1 MDNQNKL
8 FYSRDNFYLGLIL
21 FTSGRMEMKLKS
33 VGLVVN
39 YEKEKAQEIT
49 LRIVDWLSFK
59 NIKIYI
65 EGDKGK
71 TISREDLSCPIEK
84 FLNKVELIIS
94 LGGDGTLLRA
104 ARLSASTDIPVFGVN
119 LGGLGF
125 LTQIGIDDLEKSLE
139 KLYQEKYFLDERMM
153 LDGSVKRKGKE
164 IKKFTA
170 LNDIVI
176 GKGAFA
182 RIICLATYVNDDY
195 VITYSA
201 DGLVISTSTG
211 STAYSLSAGGPI
223 VNPGINSMILTPICP
238 HTLSARPL
246 IIGENDQVRI
256 TLESNE
262 EEVMVTIDGQE
273 GFTLEPEDEVIVKKS
288 SHKARLITFKEK
300 SFYAILREKLRWS
313 GQVNT

>member
-1 MDNQNKL
+1 
-8 FYSRDNFYLGLIL
+8 
-21 FTSGRMEMKLKS
+21 MKLDR

-39 YEKEKAQEIT
+39 YKKDKTRETACRVI
-49 LRIVDWLSFK
+49 DWLNSK
-59 NIKIYI
+59 KLKVCI
-65 EGDKGK
+65 EGNMGK
-71 TISREDLSCPIEK
+71 EIGKEELNCPTEK
-84 FLNKVELIIS
+84 FLKNVDLIIS

-104 ARLSASTDIPVFGVN
+104 ARLAATEDIPIFGVN

-125 LTQIGIDDLEKSLE
+125 LTQIGIDDLGKSLE

-153 LDGSVKRKGKE
+153 LSSTVKRREKE
-164 IKKFTA
+164 IKKITA
-170 LNDIVI
+170 LNDVVI

-182 RIICLATYVNDDY
+182 RIICLATYVNNDY

-201 DGLVISTSTG
+201 DGLVVSTSTG

-223 VNPGINSMILTPICP
+223 VNPNINSIILTPICP

-246 IIGENDQVRI
+246 IIGENDQVKI
-256 TLESNE
+256 TLESSE

-273 GFTLEPEDEVIVKKS
+273 GFILEPNDEVIIKKS
-288 SHKARLITFKEK
+288 DHKAQLITFKEK

-313 GQVNT
+313 GQIDK

>member
-1 MDNQNKL
+1 MKIKL
-8 FYSRDNFYLGLIL
+8 N
-21 FTSGRMEMKLKS
+21 S
-33 VGLVVN
+33 VGLVIN

-49 LRIVDWLSFK
+49 NWIVDWLSFK
-59 NIKIYI
+59 KIKVYV
-65 EGDKGK
+65 EGDKDKGIRRK
-71 TISREDLSCPIEK
+71 DFSCTNEK
-84 FLNKVELIIS
+84 FFNSVDLIIS

-104 ARLSASTDIPVFGVN
+104 AKIAATDGIPIFGVN

-125 LTQIGIDDLEKSLE
+125 LTQIGSDNLEIFLEKI
-139 KLYQEKYFLDERMM
+139 YQGKCFLDERMM
-153 LDGSVKRKGKE
+153 LDGIVKRKEKE

-182 RIICLATYVNDDY
+182 RLISLATYINDDY

-223 VNPGINSMILTPICP
+223 VNPNINSMILTPICP

-256 TLESNE
+256 TLELSE

-273 GFTLEPEDEVIVKKS
+273 GFTLEPKDEVIVKKS
-288 SHKARLITFKEK
+288 IYKTRLIAFKEK

-313 GQVNT
+313 GQVNK

>member
-1 MDNQNKL
+1 
-8 FYSRDNFYLGLIL
+8 
-21 FTSGRMEMKLKS
+21 MKFDS

-39 YEKEKAQEIT
+39 YEKEKAQEIAC
-49 LRIVDWLSFK
+49 RIVDWLSSK
-59 NIKIYI
+59 KIKVYI
-65 EGDKGK
+65 EGNKRE
-71 TISREDLSCPIEK
+71 TIGRKDLSYPIQK

-104 ARLSASTDIPVFGVN
+104 ARLAASIDIPVFGVN

-153 LDGSVKRKGKE
+153 LDCLIKRREKE
-164 IKKFTA
+164 IKKLTA
-170 LNDIVI
+170 LNDVVI

-182 RIICLATYVNDDY
+182 RIICLATYVNNDY

-201 DGLVISTSTG
+201 DGLVVSTSTG

-223 VNPGINSMILTPICP
+223 VNPNINSIILTPICP

-256 TLESNE
+256 TLESSE
-262 EEVMVTIDGQE
+262 EEVMLTIDGQE
-273 GFTLEPEDEVIVKKS
+273 GFTLEPNDEVIIKKS
-288 SHKARLITFKEK
+288 DHKARLITFKEK

-313 GQVNT
+313 GQIDK

>member
-1 MDNQNKL
+1 MKIKL
-8 FYSRDNFYLGLIL
+8 N
-21 FTSGRMEMKLKS
+21 S
-33 VGLVVN
+33 VGLVIN
-39 YEKEKAQEIT
+39 YEKEKAKEIT
-49 LRIVDWLSFK
+49 NWIVDWLSFK
-59 NIKIYI
+59 KIKVYV
-65 EGDKGK
+65 EGDKDKGIRRK
-71 TISREDLSCPIEK
+71 DFSCTNEK
-84 FLNKVELIIS
+84 FFNSVDLIIS

-104 ARLSASTDIPVFGVN
+104 AKIAATDGIPIFGVN

-125 LTQIGIDDLEKSLE
+125 LTQIGIDNLEIFLEKI
-139 KLYQEKYFLDERMM
+139 YQGKCFLDERMM
-153 LDGSVKRKGKE
+153 LDGIVKRKEKE

-182 RIICLATYVNDDY
+182 RLISLATYINDDY

-223 VNPGINSMILTPICP
+223 VNPNINSMILTPICP

-256 TLESNE
+256 TLELSE

-273 GFTLEPEDEVIVKKS
+273 GFTLEPKDEVIVKKS
-288 SHKARLITFKEK
+288 IYKTRLIAFKEK

-313 GQVNT
+313 GQVNK

>member
-1 MDNQNKL
+1 
-8 FYSRDNFYLGLIL
+8 
-21 FTSGRMEMKLKS
+21 MKLDS
-33 VGLVVN
+33 VGLMVN
-39 YEKEKAQEIT
+39 YKKEKTREIAC
-49 LRIVDWLSFK
+49 RIIDWLNSK
-59 NIKIYI
+59 KLEVCI
-65 EGDKGK
+65 EGNMGK
-71 TISREDLSCPIEK
+71 EIGREELNCPTER
-84 FLNKVELIIS
+84 FLKKVDLIIS

-104 ARLSASTDIPVFGVN
+104 ARLAAAEDTPVFGVN

-139 KLYQEKYFLDERMM
+139 KLYQERYFLDERMM
-153 LDGSVKRKGKE
+153 LNCTVKRKDEK

-170 LNDIVI
+170 LNDVVI

-201 DGLVISTSTG
+201 DGLVVSTSTG

-223 VNPGINSMILTPICP
+223 VNPIINSMILTPICP

-246 IIGENDQVRI
+246 IIGENDQVKI
-256 TLESNE
+256 ILESSE
-262 EEVMVTIDGQE
+262 EKVMATIDGQE
-273 GFTLEPEDEVIVKKS
+273 GFVLKTKDEVIIKKS
-288 SHKARLITFKEK
+288 DHKARLITFKEK

-313 GQVNT
+313 GQINK

>member
-1 MDNQNKL
+1 
-8 FYSRDNFYLGLIL
+8 
-21 FTSGRMEMKLKS
+21 MEMKLKS
-33 VGLVVN
+33 VGLVIN

-71 TISREDLSCPIEK
+71 TIGREDLSCPIEK

>member
-1 MDNQNKL
+1 
-8 FYSRDNFYLGLIL
+8 
-21 FTSGRMEMKLKS
+21 MKFDS
-33 VGLVVN
+33 VGLIVN
-39 YEKEKAQEIT
+39 YKKEKTRETACNIIDWLNSKK
-49 LRIVDWLSFK
+49 LRIC
-59 NIKIYI
+59 I
-65 EGDKGK
+65 EGNMGK
-71 TISREDLSCPIEK
+71 KIGKEELNCLTEK
-84 FLNKVELIIS
+84 FLKEVDLIIS

-104 ARLSASTDIPVFGVN
+104 ARLAAAEDIPVFGVN

-125 LTQIGIDDLEKSLE
+125 LTQIGIDSLEKSLE
-139 KLYQEKYFLDERMM
+139 KLYQGRYFLDERMM
-153 LDGSVKRKGKE
+153 LDCTVKRKEKE

-223 VNPGINSMILTPICP
+223 VNPNIDSIILTPICP
-238 HTLSARPL
+238 HTLSARPF
-246 IIGENDQVRI
+246 IIGKNDQVKI
-256 TLESNE
+256 KLESSE
-262 EEVMVTIDGQE
+262 EKIMVTIDGQE
-273 GFTLEPEDEVIVKKS
+273 GFVLKPKDEVIIKKS
-288 SHKARLITFKEK
+288 DHKARLVTFKEN

-313 GQVNT
+313 GQIDK

>member
-1 MDNQNKL
+1 
-8 FYSRDNFYLGLIL
+8 
-21 FTSGRMEMKLKS
+21 MKLDR

-39 YEKEKAQEIT
+39 YK
-49 LRIVDWLSFK
+49 
-59 NIKIYI
+59 
-65 EGDKGK
+65 KGK
-71 TISREDLSCPIEK
+71 TRETACRIIDWLNSKKLKVCIEGNMGKEIGKEELNCPTEK
-84 FLNKVELIIS
+84 FLKNVDLIIS

-104 ARLSASTDIPVFGVN
+104 ARLAATEDIPIFGVN

-153 LDGSVKRKGKE
+153 LSSIVKRREKE
-164 IKKFTA
+164 IKKITA
-170 LNDIVI
+170 LNDVVI

-182 RIICLATYVNDDY
+182 RIICLPTYVNNDY

-201 DGLVISTSTG
+201 DGLIVSTPTG

-223 VNPGINSMILTPICP
+223 VNPNINSIILTPICP

-246 IIGENDQVRI
+246 IIGENDQVKI
-256 TLESNE
+256 TLESSE

-273 GFTLEPEDEVIVKKS
+273 GFILEPNDEVIIKKS
-288 SHKARLITFKEK
+288 DHKAQLITFKEK

-313 GQVNT
+313 GQINE

>member
-1 MDNQNKL
+1 
-8 FYSRDNFYLGLIL
+8 
-21 FTSGRMEMKLKS
+21 MKFDS

-39 YEKEKAQEIT
+39 YEKEKTRETAC
-49 LRIVDWLSFK
+49 RIIDWLNSK
-59 NIKIYI
+59 KLKVCIEENMGKKI
-65 EGDKGK
+65 GK
-71 TISREDLSCPIEK
+71 QELDCPTEK
-84 FLNKVELIIS
+84 FLKEVDLIIS

-104 ARLSASTDIPVFGVN
+104 ARLAAAENIPVFGVN

-153 LDGSVKRKGKE
+153 LTCSVERRGKE

-170 LNDIVI
+170 LNDVVI

-182 RIICLATYVNDDY
+182 RMISLATYVNNNY

-201 DGLVISTSTG
+201 DGLVVSTSTG

-223 VNPGINSMILTPICP
+223 VKPSINSIILTPICP
-238 HTLSARPL
+238 HTLSARPF
-246 IIGENDQVRI
+246 IISEDDQVKI
-256 TLESNE
+256 TLEVNE

-273 GFTLEPEDEVIVKKS
+273 GFALKPNDEVIIKKS
-288 SHKARLITFKEK
+288 DHKARLITFKEK
-300 SFYAILREKLRWS
+300 SFYTILREKLRWS
-313 GQVNT
+313 GQIE